1 LCTIY
6 GTGVIYDLFKLCN
19 ATEKSVQ
26 LKTDRDPQFFVCS
39 KMVACLSIINSC
51 CALILFIQLIKQ
63 NDTHRNK
70 VRRTEM
76 ELVCGS
82 EEQAMEIEDT
92 KRATEVAFQVVIRPN
107 VFVNVQPCACS

>member
-1 LCTIY
+1 
-6 GTGVIYDLFKLCN
+6 
-19 ATEKSVQ
+19 
-26 LKTDRDPQFFVCS
+26 
-39 KMVACLSIINSC
+39 MVACLSIINSC

>member
-1 LCTIY
+1 
-6 GTGVIYDLFKLCN
+6 
-19 ATEKSVQ
+19 
-26 LKTDRDPQFFVCS
+26 
-39 KMVACLSIINSC
+39 
-51 CALILFIQLIKQ
+51 
-63 NDTHRNK
+63 
-70 VRRTEM
+70 M